1 VISGA
6 QPKGGFIELY
16 GVRLEP
22 MWTSSLELCFREF
35 EMFLTCALFRAS
47 QQPPCSLCV

>member
-16 GVRLEP
+16 SMLLEP
-22 MWTSSLELCFREF
+22 MWTSSLVLCFREF
-35 EMFLTCALFRAS
+35 EMFLTCTLFRAS
-47 QQPPCSLCV
+47 QPPWSLCV